1 MLDGETATLKI
12 IKMSQAVPNLPP
24 TLVLPTAV
32 MNDCCGD
39 FSFKALANPNST
51 EDTQNDRQ
59 EFYFY
64 FGNSVTSAVMYLQR
78 WNGSAF
84 ADVATLNTSTYGTF
98 KPFAFFTNRYNK
110 IFISY
115 LLNWKSVLVAFNEGS
130 YRVRCVY
137 NGGAGE
143 VFSREYCLKTYTA
156 ERANGTI
163 RLEYNLNGTWGDV
176 NNDYS
181 IRDFGTENIFQQYR
195 LKGFFNFTKSTKE
208 ETKIQYENGEQKEV
222 SSLQTP
228 EYNLFL
234 ERQAWFV
241 HQIIQADVFQNE
253 KLKIT
258 DYNADNF
265 GSFTEKYVFVDSE
278 FAPDFLLLQDKLA
291 PLTLQLKQWVNNFKK
306 YR

>member
-12 IKMSQAVPNLPP
+12 IKMSQAVPDLPP
-24 TLVLPTAV
+24 TLVLPNAV

-39 FSFKALANPNST
+39 FSFKALANPYST

-64 FGNSVTSAVMYLQR
+64 FGNSVTTAVMYLQR
-78 WNGSAF
+78 YNGTDF
-84 ADVATLNTSTYGTF
+84 GDVVTLNNNDFGTF
-98 KPFAFFTNRYNK
+98 KALGFFVNRFNK
-110 IFISY
+110 KFISY
-115 LLNWKSVLVAFNEGS
+115 ILNWKDVLVEFGEGS
-130 YRVRCVY
+130 YRLRCVY
-137 NGGAGE
+137 NGGEGE
-143 VFSREYCLKTYTA
+143 VFTREYCLKIYTT

-163 RLEYNLNGTWGDV
+163 RIEYTLNGTYGDV
-176 NNDYS
+176 TNDYNV
-181 IRDFGTENIFQQYR
+181 RDFGTENIFQQYR

-234 ERQAWFV
+234 ERHAWFI
-241 HQIIQADVFQNE
+241 HQLIQNDMYQNE

-258 DYNADNF
+258 DYNSDNF
-265 GSFTEKYVFVDSE
+265 GSFVEKYVFIDSE